1 MLELWGIDWGLAGLE
16 NTNLDVRRRWSS
28 KEMED
33 RTEDNGNFQLARKS
47 QGWRSKSE
55 RVH

>member
-1 MLELWGIDWGLAGLE
+1 MLELWGIDWGVAGLE

-47 QGWRSKSE
+47 QGC
-55 RVH
+55 

>member
-1 MLELWGIDWGLAGLE
+1 MELWGIDWGVADLDS
-16 NTNLDVRRRWSS
+16 TNLDVRRRWSS

-47 QGWRSKSE
+47 QGCWSMSK
-55 RVH
+55 RVQ